1 MRIEILFSEVANL
14 YGELANISYI
24 KNSCPECE
32 IIETSLKETPKFLAA
47 DSGIDLVY
55 MGTMAES
62 AQLLVLD
69 KFRPV
74 KDQLTAAIERGQH
87 FLITGNALELFGDKI
102 TDVDGTET
110 ACLGIF
116 NFHTIKDMMN
126 RYNSLYIGKYGDLDV
141 VGFKSQFTHSY
152 YDSEI
157 PPLFRTT
164 RGPGF
169 NPDIKNEGIH
179 YKNFMATYIIGPLFV
194 LNPLLMVRV
203 LDEMGFP
210 DVHPA
215 HEEAAVDA
223 YRVRLAEYSEPN
235 RGFIY

>member
-1 MRIEILFSEVANL
+1 MKIEILFPEVANL

-24 KNSCPECE
+24 RNSCPECE
-32 IIETSLKETPKFLAA
+32 IIETSLKETPRFLSV
-47 DSGIDLVY
+47 DSDIDLVY

-69 KFRPV
+69 RFRPV
-74 KDQLTAAIERGQH
+74 RDQLVYAIERGQN
-87 FLITGNALELFGDKI
+87 FLITGNALELFGNKI
-102 TDVDGTET
+102 SDVDGTVTE
-110 ACLGIF
+110 CLGIF
-116 NFHTIKDMMN
+116 GFHTKKDMMH
-126 RYNSLYIGKYGDLDV
+126 RYNSLYIGKYDDLDV

-152 YDSEI
+152 YESELT
-157 PPLFRTT
+157 PLFTTT

-169 NPDIKNEGIH
+169 NPDIEEEGIH

-194 LNPLLMVRV
+194 LNPLLMVRI
-203 LDEMGFP
+203 LDEMGFH

-215 HEEAAVDA
+215 HEEAAVEA
-223 YRVRLAEYSEPN
+223 YSVRLAEYSEPN